1 MSKGSVRVG
10 VSGWRYEP
18 WRGEFYPPGLVQRR
32 ELAFAARALSTIEI
46 NGTFYSLQRPTSFA
60 EWHDDTPDDFVF
72 SVKAPQFI
80 THVRRLREVEGPIAN
95 FFASGVLRLNAKL
108 GPILWQLPPN
118 MRFDAPRLEY
128 FLSLLPHS
136 TEEALMVACEH
147 EQMMAGR
154 AWLEIDG
161 VRPLRHALEVR
172 HESFVD
178 PAFIAL
184 LRRYRVAF
192 VVADTAE
199 RWPEFDDLTADFV
212 YLRLHGAVE
221 TYRSGYSEDE
231 IGQWAQRIA
240 AWRDGG
246 APASPRLISPEQPPK
261 AASRDVFCYFDN
273 TDKLHAP
280 ANAARLLGMLG
291 LPHGMGED
299 GRFRPLED

>member
-1 MSKGSVRVG
+1 MTTGQVRVG

-18 WRGEFYPPGLVQRR
+18 WRGEFYPEGLVQRR
-32 ELAFAARALSTIEI
+32 ELEFASRALSTIEI
-46 NGTFYSLQRPTSFA
+46 NGTFYSLQRPESFA
-60 EWHDDTPDDFVF
+60 DWHDDTPDDFVF
-72 SVKAPQFI
+72 SVKAPQYI
-80 THVRRLREVEGPIAN
+80 THVRRLREVEQPIAN
-95 FFASGVLRLNAKL
+95 FLASGVLRLNAKL

-118 MRFDAPRLEY
+118 MRFDAPRIEH
-128 FLSLLPHS
+128 FLSLLPHT

-147 EQMMAGR
+147 DDKMAGR
-154 AWLEIDG
+154 AWLEIDA

-199 RWPEFDDLTADFV
+199 RWPEKDDVTADFV

-221 TYRSGYSEDE
+221 TYRSGYSEEE
-231 IGQWAQRIA
+231 IGQWAARIA

-246 APASPRLISPEQPPK
+246 EPGSPRLISDEPPPK
-261 AASRDVFCYFDN
+261 ASSRDVFCYFDN

-280 ANAARLLGMLG
+280 ANAARLLGLLG
-291 LPHGMGED
+291 LPNGLGED
-299 GRFRPLED
+299 GRFRPLPE